1 MVEVMF
7 WNEAGEALRIGDES
21 KFYFENDRDATE
33 FIENVNI
40 SDAVD
45 ATIDGVYYAMSE
57 FWEDVDD
64 DCSQNAPCDN
74 SGMCAGSSCPYFWNC
89 QN

>member
-21 KFYFENDRDATE
+21 KFYFKNDRDAIE
-33 FIENVNI
+33 FIESVNI
-40 SDAVD
+40 PDAVEVS
-45 ATIDGVYYAMSE
+45 IDDILYPIFE
-57 FWEDVDD
+57 EVDD
-64 DCSQNAPCDN
+64 GYSQNAPCDN
-74 SGMCAGSSCPYFWNC
+74 SGICAGSNCPYFWNC

>member
-1 MVEVMF
+1 MTEIMF

-21 KFYFENDRDATE
+21 KFYFENDRDAID
-33 FIENVNI
+33 FIESVNI
-40 SDAVD
+40 PDAEEVS
-45 ATIDGVYYAMSE
+45 IDGVLY
-57 FWEDVDD
+57 DVFEEIDD

-74 SGMCAGSSCPYFWNC
+74 SGICAGSSCPYFWQC

>member
-1 MVEVMF
+1 MTEVMF

-33 FIENVNI
+33 FIESVNI
-40 SDAVD
+40 PDAVEVS
-45 ATIDGVYYAMSE
+45 IDGILYKI
-57 FWEDVDD
+57 FEDVDD
-64 DCSQNAPCDN
+64 GYSKNAPCDN
-74 SGMCAGSSCPYFWNC
+74 TGMCAGSTCPYFWQC

>member
-21 KFYFENDRDATE
+21 KVYFENDRDATE
-33 FIENVNI
+33 FIESVNI
-40 SDAVD
+40 PDAVEVS
-45 ATIDGVYYAMSE
+45 IDGILYDIFE
-57 FWEDVDD
+57 EVDND
-64 DCSQNAPCDN
+64 YSQNAPCDN
-74 SGMCAGSSCPYFWNC
+74 SGICAGSSCPYFWNC